1 MTDDTRR
8 VRPDS
13 TTTTSSTVVERRP
26 ITPAPTDAR
35 TYRSR
40 EEIQAPE
47 TEPGFVIGR
56 PHLHWGPIIGGLLT
70 ALTTMFLLSLLGSA
84 LGLSQFNA
92 ATAAAQGGI
101 PGEAGRNSAIW
112 AGVSG
117 ILSFLL
123 GGYVAARLA
132 NLLDRNWGAM
142 HGALVFM
149 LALPIALWLA
159 GQGLG
164 ALLGTVGNVTG
175 GLGVGAGQAAG
186 AVQSGA
192 AQAQANPA
200 AVGDAASALRNTM
213 WGALIGSLLGL
224 GASALGGWLGAH
236 HLLSQR
242 DDWPVRR

>member
-1 MTDDTRR
+1 MSMSEEPIRR
-8 VRPDS
+8 
-13 TTTTSSTVVERRP
+13 STVVERRP
-26 ITPAPTDAR
+26 ISPSDADAR
-35 TYRSR
+35 VYHR
-40 EEIQAPE
+40 EEVHAHLPAD
-47 TEPGFVIGR
+47 GFVLAR

-70 ALTTMFLLSLLGSA
+70 ALTTLFLLSLLGGA
-84 LGLSQFNA
+84 VGLTQFNA
-92 ATAAAQGGI
+92 ATAAAQGGV

-112 AGVSG
+112 EGISG

-132 NLLDRNWGAM
+132 HMLDRNWAAW

-164 ALLGTVGNVTG
+164 ALLGTVGNVAG
-175 GLGVGAGQAAG
+175 GFNALATAQNAG
-186 AVQSGA
+186 
-192 AQAQANPA
+192 AQAQANPT
-200 AVGDAASALRNTM
+200 AVGDSAAALRNGM

-236 HLLSQR
+236 HLLSLTHDPR
-242 DDWPVRR
+242 FGR